1 MGMSLDFDVDLEKG
15 VVDFDNVYT
24 KSPEKPLKPV
34 SPENKPVI
42 NGQETVGSLEN
53 DACPVQCAISKP
65 GWGRS
70 DRKEKRKKSASK
82 PPRPPR
88 GPSLDAADQKLIRE
102 IAELAMLKRARIE
115 RMRALK
121 KSRAAKAASAASS
134 LGNVFA
140 TLITAIFF
148 FVLIFQG
155 LSPRAAAS
163 SGNGNSHLVD
173 AGKANGGFVS
183 VQIQYA
189 GNPSASEPDGGY
201 TGPVLAQS
209 LLKPVSGL
217 ESGKKMN
224 RVSQ

>member
-15 VVDFDNVYT
+15 MIDCDNVYT
-24 KSPEKPLKPV
+24 KSPEKPM
-34 SPENKPVI
+34 SPDNKPVI
-42 NGQETVGSLEN
+42 TGEESVGSLEN
-53 DACPVQCAISKP
+53 DASPVQCGINKP

-102 IAELAMLKRARIE
+102 IAELAMLKRARVE

-134 LGNVFA
+134 LGNVLA
-140 TLITAIFF
+140 TLFTAIFF
-148 FVLIFQG
+148 FVLVFQG
-155 LSPRAAAS
+155 LSPRAAGS
-163 SGNGNSHLVD
+163 SGKSHLVV
-173 AGKANGGFVS
+173 AGKANGGFVP
-183 VQIQYA
+183 VQYA

-201 TGPVLAQS
+201 TGPVLAQRPN

-217 ESGKKMN
+217 ENEKKS
-224 RVSQ
+224 SQ

>member
-15 VVDFDNVYT
+15 IIDCDNVYT
-24 KSPEKPLKPV
+24 KSPEKPM
-34 SPENKPVI
+34 SPDNKPVI
-42 NGQETVGSLEN
+42 TGEESVGSLEN
-53 DACPVQCAISKP
+53 DTSPVQCGINKP

-134 LGNVFA
+134 LGNVLA
-140 TLITAIFF
+140 TLFTAIFF
-148 FVLIFQG
+148 FVLVFQG
-155 LSPRAAAS
+155 M
-163 SGNGNSHLVD
+163 
-173 AGKANGGFVS
+173 
-183 VQIQYA
+183 I
-189 GNPSASEPDGGY
+189 
-201 TGPVLAQS
+201 
-209 LLKPVSGL
+209 
-217 ESGKKMN
+217 
-224 RVSQ
+224 

>member
-1 MGMSLDFDVDLEKG
+1 MRMSLDFDVDLEKG
-15 VVDFDNVYT
+15 MLDCDNVFT
-24 KSPEKPLKPV
+24 KSPEKPLIPTSPDNNPV
-34 SPENKPVI
+34 KTGE
-42 NGQETVGSLEN
+42 ETVGSVEN
-53 DACPVQCAISKP
+53 DGSPVQCAINKP

-134 LGNVFA
+134 LGNVLA
-140 TLITAIFF
+140 TLFTAIFF

-155 LSPRAAAS
+155 SSPRAAVS
-163 SGNGNSHLVD
+163 SGTSPLVD

-183 VQIQYA
+183 VRYA
-189 GNPSASEPDGGY
+189 GNPAASEPGRSY
-201 TGPVLAQS
+201 TGPVLAQGLPN
-209 LLKPVSGL
+209 LLEPISGL
-217 ESGKKMN
+217 ENEKKMN

>member
-15 VVDFDNVYT
+15 VVDFDSVYT

-34 SPENKPVI
+34 SLDNKPAI
-42 NGQETVGSLEN
+42 TGEETVGSLVN
-53 DACPVQCAISKP
+53 DGSPVQCAISKP

-140 TLITAIFF
+140 TLLTAIFF

-155 LSPRAAAS
+155 LSPRAA
-163 SGNGNSHLVD
+163 GNGKPHLVD

-183 VQIQYA
+183 VQYA

-209 LLKPVSGL
+209 ILKPVSGL
-217 ESGKKMN
+217 ESEKKMN
-224 RVSQ
+224 REFHSEA

>member
-15 VVDFDNVYT
+15 IVDCVNVYT
-24 KSPEKPLKPV
+24 QSPEKPLIPN
-34 SPENKPVI
+34 STDNKPAI
-42 NGQETVGSLEN
+42 TGEEPASLEN
-53 DACPVQCAISKP
+53 DATPVQSAMSKP

-70 DRKEKRKKSASK
+70 DGKENRKKSASK

-88 GPSLDAADQKLIRE
+88 GPSLDAADRKLIRE
-102 IAELAMLKRARIE
+102 IAELAILKRARVE

-134 LGNVFA
+134 LGNVLA
-140 TLITAIFF
+140 TLLTVIFF
-148 FVLIFQG
+148 FVLVLQG

-163 SGNGNSHLVD
+163 SGRSPLVD
-173 AGKANGGFVS
+173 TGKANGGFVS
-183 VQIQYA
+183 VQYA

-201 TGPVLAQS
+201 TGPGLAQRLPN

-217 ESGKKMN
+217 K
-224 RVSQ
+224 RR

>member
-15 VVDFDNVYT
+15 VIDCENVYT
-24 KSPEKPLKPV
+24 KSPEKPLLPM
-34 SPENKPVI
+34 SPDNKPVI
-42 NGQETVGSLEN
+42 TGEESLEN
-53 DACPVQCAISKP
+53 DGSPVQCAISKP

-70 DRKEKRKKSASK
+70 DQKEKRKKSASK

-102 IAELAMLKRARIE
+102 IAELAMLKRARVE

-134 LGNVFA
+134 LGNVLA
-140 TLITAIFF
+140 TLFTAIFF
-148 FVLIFQG
+148 FVLVFQG
-155 LSPRAAAS
+155 LSPRASS
-163 SGNGNSHLVD
+163 SGKSPLVD

-183 VQIQYA
+183 VQYA
-189 GNPSASEPDGGY
+189 GNPSASEPDRGY
-201 TGPVLAQS
+201 TGPGLSQRLPTV
-209 LLKPVSGL
+209 LKPVSGL
-217 ESGKKMN
+217 DNEKKKN

>member
-15 VVDFDNVYT
+15 IVDCDNVYT
-24 KSPEKPLKPV
+24 KSPEKPLIPT
-34 SPENKPVI
+34 SPDNKPVKT
-42 NGQETVGSLEN
+42 GEETVGLLEG
-53 DACPVQCAISKP
+53 DTSPVQCAISKP

-134 LGNVFA
+134 LGNVLA
-140 TLITAIFF
+140 TLLTAIFF
-148 FVLIFQG
+148 FVLVFQG

-163 SGNGNSHLVD
+163 SGKSPLVD
-173 AGKANGGFVS
+173 AGKASGGFVS
-183 VQIQYA
+183 VQYA
-189 GNPSASEPDGGY
+189 GIPSASEPDGGY
-201 TGPVLAQS
+201 TRPGLAQRFPN
-209 LLKPVSGL
+209 LLKPVPGL
-217 ESGKKMN
+217 ENEKKIN
-224 RVSQ
+224 RVSE

>member
-1 MGMSLDFDVDLEKG
+1 MGMSLEFDVDLEKG
-15 VVDFDNVYT
+15 MVDCDNVYT
-24 KSPEKPLKPV
+24 KAPEKPM
-34 SPENKPVI
+34 SPDNKPVNTGEESVI
-42 NGQETVGSLEN
+42 GSLES
-53 DACPVQCAISKP
+53 DASPVQCGISKP

-134 LGNVFA
+134 LGNVLA
-140 TLITAIFF
+140 TLFTAIFF
-148 FVLIFQG
+148 FVLVFQG
-155 LSPRAAAS
+155 LSPRSA
-163 SGNGNSHLVD
+163 GKPHLVD

-183 VQIQYA
+183 VQYA

-201 TGPVLAQS
+201 TGPALAHRYPRS

-217 ESGKKMN
+217 ENEKKS
-224 RVSQ
+224 SQ